1 LQEVTAK
8 RKEVTRE
15 SLLDDIEEDR
25 QLARSLGQ
33 MSAAMTGNALKARIT
48 GKDVA
53 RVEVSTINFEAMRSD
68 EIEAA
73 LIKLLQDH
81 GVIAED
87 PPMIDVT
94 PETESQ

>member
-1 LQEVTAK
+1 MGE
-8 RKEVTRE
+8 
-15 SLLDDIEEDR
+15 
-25 QLARSLGQ
+25 
-33 MSAAMTGNALKARIT
+33 ARIT
-48 GKDVA
+48 GKDTA

-81 GVIAED
+81 GVIAAD

-94 PETESQ
+94 PESESQ